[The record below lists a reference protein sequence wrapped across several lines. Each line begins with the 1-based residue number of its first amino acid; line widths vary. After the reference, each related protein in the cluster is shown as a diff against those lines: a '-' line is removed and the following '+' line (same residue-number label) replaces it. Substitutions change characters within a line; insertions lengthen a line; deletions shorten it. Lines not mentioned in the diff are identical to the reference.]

1 MIFHFI
7 LEIVVKQNGIFKFEP
22 SAVTELRFTS
32 KGDIYSVIIT
42 FPLAVLQIFSIR
54 QKFSYISL
62 IYKKSPF
69 FMELILPKNI
79 SKAPKRMENVNID
92 GNKKVR
98 Q

>member
-1 MIFHFI
+1 M
-7 LEIVVKQNGIFKFEP
+7 FES

-32 KGDIYSVIIT
+32 KEDIYYVIIS
-42 FPLAVLQIFSIR
+42 FSLAVLEIFSIR

-69 FMELILPKNI
+69 IMELILPKNI
-79 SKAPKRMENVNID
+79 NKAPKKMENVNID